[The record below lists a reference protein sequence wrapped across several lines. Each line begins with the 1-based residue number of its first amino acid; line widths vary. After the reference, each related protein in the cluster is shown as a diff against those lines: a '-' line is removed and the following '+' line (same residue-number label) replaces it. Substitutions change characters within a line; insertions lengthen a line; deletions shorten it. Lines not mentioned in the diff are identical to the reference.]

1 MAITQDKRQTQTF
14 VCDGTQK
21 VFPFDFKV
29 FVPRDIGVLV
39 NSTND
44 FATPD
49 TSLTYE
55 TDYSVTL
62 NVDQDNNPGGSV
74 TLVNAPASGTRLV
87 VISSVERLQP
97 IVITRSGGFYPDTL
111 NDGFDRA
118 IALIQELFNKVARCL
133 SVPSTSSQTPEDMTT
148 SLMNAQSTAQ
158 AAADAAEAAKDAAQ
172 EILDDVQDYGEA
184 AAKLEPIADEI
195 VAVAGAKDAVEA
207 TGENIT
213 NVNVV
218 AGDLDTTTQPV
229 DVDYGDY
236 DDNTGSGNIETPT
249 GGNIVTV
256 AQNIEAVDTVAE
268 NMESILAI
276 EDKIDGL
283 DETVQE
289 MNQAVASA
297 EAARDVAIQAS
308 KVAAFAYR
316 YSATPIT
323 ANGTAPLTNI
333 QPQDNIKVGDHIVD
347 SVGNVFEITVI
358 TPATEETEDSPA
370 TAATF
375 TVGALLTSIK
385 GAKGDKG
392 DTGYYFTPS
401 VNSDGVISWTNN
413 GNLDNPAS
421 VSIRG
426 PKGDQGDPGP
436 QGVPGTTD
444 FNQLTNKP
452 TLGAMAAKD
461 GVSPSDLS
469 TPFDLGEYQDE

>member
-1 MAITQDKRQTQTF
+1 MSDYIKRLAGPYTGAGQTTFTFGFFTYKASDIYVGTAMSNDEAATILEQD
-14 VCDGTQK
+14 V
-21 VFPFDFKV
+21 
-29 FVPRDIGVLV
+29 
-39 NSTND
+39 
-44 FATPD
+44 
-49 TSLTYE
+49 
-55 TDYSVTL
+55 DYTVTL
-62 NVDQDNNPGGSV
+62 NDDQDAVPGGSITLLTEGGLKQGE
-74 TLVNAPASGTRLV
+74 TLVIGSCLEYVKNIDLTNYSRFPPEQIDTEFNRIVIMIQQIVEETGRTLKVPATSTETPDEM
-87 VISSVERLQP
+87 IERL
-97 IVITRSGGFYPDTL
+97 L
-111 NDGFDRA
+111 A
-118 IALIQELFNKVARCL
+118 
-133 SVPSTSSQTPEDMTT
+133 
-148 SLMNAQSTAQ
+148 AQQTAQ
-158 AAADAAEAAKDAAQ
+158 AATDVAVAAKDEAQ
-172 EILDDVQDYGEA
+172 EILEDVQSYGEA
-184 AAKLEPIADEI
+184 AEVLEPIADEI
-195 VAVAGAKDAVEA
+195 AAVANNAAAVKA

-213 NVNVV
+213 NVNIV
-218 AGDLDTTTQPV
+218 AGDIDTTTQPV
-229 DVDYGDY
+229 DIDYGDY
-236 DDNTGSGNIETPT
+236 DDNTGSGNVETPT

-256 AQNIEAVDTVAE
+256 AQNIEAVGTVAE

-297 EAARDVAIQAS
+297 EAARDQAIQAS

-358 TPATEETEDSPA
+358 TPATEETDDSPA

>member
-1 MAITQDKRQTQTF
+1 MSDYIKRLAGPYIGTGAGEKTF
-14 VCDGTQK
+14 TFGFFTYAADEIYVGTSMSNDEATTILEQ
-21 VFPFDFKV
+21 
-29 FVPRDIGVLV
+29 GVDYTVSL
-39 NSTND
+39 ND
-44 FATPD
+44 
-49 TSLTYE
+49 
-55 TDYSVTL
+55 
-62 NVDQDNNPGGSV
+62 DQEAVPGGSI
-74 TLVNAPASGTRLV
+74 TLLSETGLKEGEALVIGSDLEPVKNIQLTNYSRFPPEQIDTEFNRIFIILQQIYEITGRTLEVPAT
-87 VISSVERLQP
+87 SSETPEEMIERL
-97 IVITRSGGFYPDTL
+97 L
-111 NDGFDRA
+111 A
-118 IALIQELFNKVARCL
+118 
-133 SVPSTSSQTPEDMTT
+133 
-148 SLMNAQSTAQ
+148 AQKTAQ
-158 AAADAAEAAKDAAQ
+158 AAADDAEAAKNAA
-172 EILDDVQDYGEA
+172 EDILEDVQTYGEA

-207 TGENIT
+207 TGDNIT
-213 NVNVV
+213 NVNIV

-236 DDNTGSGNIETPT
+236 DDNTGSGNVEKPT

-256 AQNIEAVDTVAE
+256 AQNIEAVDKVAE

-283 DETVQE
+283 DETVHE
-289 MNQAVASA
+289 MNKALAST

-347 SVGNVFEITVI
+347 SVGNVFEITVV
-358 TPATEETEDSPA
+358 TPATDETEDAPA
-370 TAATF
+370 TEATF

-436 QGVPGTTD
+436 KGDPGTTD
-444 FNQLTNKP
+444 FNELTNKP
-452 TLGAMAAKD
+452 TLGAMAEKD
-461 GVSPSDLS
+461 SVSPSDLS

>member
-1 MAITQDKRQTQTF
+1 MSDYIKRLAGPYYGEGDKTF
-14 VCDGTQK
+14 TFGFFTYTKEDIYVGTSMSN
-21 VFPFDFKV
+21 DEATT
-29 FVPRDIGVLV
+29 VLELDV
-39 NSTND
+39 
-44 FATPD
+44 
-49 TSLTYE
+49 
-55 TDYSVTL
+55 DYSVSL
-62 NVDQDNNPGGSV
+62 NEDQDATPGGSI
-74 TLVNAPASGTRLV
+74 TLLNETGLKAGEALVIGSDLEPVKNIQLTNYSRFPPEQIDTEFNRIFIILQQIYEITGRTLEVPATSNETPEEM
-87 VISSVERLQP
+87 IERL
-97 IVITRSGGFYPDTL
+97 L
-111 NDGFDRA
+111 A
-118 IALIQELFNKVARCL
+118 
-133 SVPSTSSQTPEDMTT
+133 
-148 SLMNAQSTAQ
+148 AQQTAQ
-158 AAADAAEAAKDAAQ
+158 AAADAAEAAKNAA
-172 EILDDVQDYGEA
+172 EDILEDVQTYGEA

-213 NVNVV
+213 NVNIV

-236 DDNTGSGNIETPT
+236 DDNTGSGNVEKPT

-256 AQNIEAVDTVAE
+256 AQNIEVVDKVAE

-347 SVGNVFEITVI
+347 SVGNVFEITVV
-358 TPATEETEDSPA
+358 TPATDETEDAPA
-370 TAATF
+370 TEATF

-413 GNLDNPAS
+413 GNLPNPAS

-444 FNQLTNKP
+444 FNELTNKP
-452 TLGAMAAKD
+452 TLGAMSEKD
-461 GVSPSDLS
+461 SVSPSDLS